1 MIPYNCT
8 IAEAFRYHR
17 NLITDDDIQVALD
30 DAEHT
35 EEILN
40 HYDIADL
47 DVELDQLITFRD
59 DNEERL
65 KEADENAQF
74 VRDVRAAFEDRHGKI
89 YDTPLEKL
97 AQWVGED
104 IDNAPDSDTLIIH
117 NVDLDMLES
126 QRLELT
132 KLLATEMP
140 ESQREALEGVVFMLE
155 VWSDGRIK

>member
-17 NLITDDDIQVALD
+17 NLITDDDIQDALD
-30 DAEHT
+30 DAEHIGK
-35 EEILN
+35 ILIEN
-40 HYDIADL
+40 DL
-47 DVELDQLITFRD
+47 GVDDLAVQLDQLQQ
-59 DNEERL
+59 L
-65 KEADENAQF
+65 KEIDMEEVVENTQF
-74 VRDVRAAFEDRHGKI
+74 VHDVRAAFEDRHGLV

-97 AQWVGED
+97 AEWVKED

-126 QRLELT
+126 QRLELA

-140 ESQREALEGVVFMLE
+140 ESQREALEGIVSMLE
-155 VWSDGRIK
+155 SWSDGRNK